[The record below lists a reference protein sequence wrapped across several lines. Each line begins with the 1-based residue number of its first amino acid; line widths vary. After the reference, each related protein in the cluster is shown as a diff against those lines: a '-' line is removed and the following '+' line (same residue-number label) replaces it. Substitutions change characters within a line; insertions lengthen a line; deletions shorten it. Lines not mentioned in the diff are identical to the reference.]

1 MPAAWR
7 ATSGDRSSLRAM
19 APHQA
24 RELVRRLRAAYP
36 DPPID
41 DDTVELYTR
50 MLQDLRYEDVDPV
63 VDDLI
68 ATTMKLPTISRIR
81 RAVIEP
87 SLDIPTTEEAW
98 VAVQKQHAEPHDLV
112 RRAAALLGGSYNIR
126 TSSEP
131 ELTRVRFAK
140 VYDQLYRKA
149 VDEAL
154 AAGVRAQRLQLRPA
168 S

>member
-1 MPAAWR
+1 
-7 ATSGDRSSLRAM
+7 M

-24 RELVRRLRAAYP
+24 REIVRRLRAAFP

-41 DDTVELYTR
+41 DETVELYTR
-50 MLQDLRYEDVDPV
+50 MLQDLHYDDVDPV

-68 ATTMKLPTISRIR
+68 ATVMKLPTIGRIR

-87 SLDIPTTEEAW
+87 TLDIPTAEQAW
-98 VAVQKQHAEPHDLV
+98 TAIQKREGDVHELVA
-112 RRAAALLGGSYNIR
+112 RAAHLLGGTYNIR
-126 TSSEP
+126 TSADP

-140 VYDQLYRKA
+140 VYDPLYRKA

-154 AAGVRAQRLQLRPA
+154 AEGIRAQRKQLPRA